1 MSTSW
6 AGAPRGATTTS
17 IRHRARALWLA
28 GAMLAA
34 SSCAASLAVLPA
46 AAQAQQRGTG
56 PQRAAFVLTGRSSTP
71 RTAISAFCAH
81 FSVKTVSS
89 IVGAKEH
96 FLEPVIENTTYE
108 CIFMGNSASGWE
120 VIISRKAGIPAAEL
134 ATLAAAEARVAAES
148 GKGAKLIFTAL
159 PSIGKTAFSWT
170 YAHSLNG
177 GQLVGV
183 ADNKGTTGFGTAMGR
198 GAKTFGTAA
207 SHVTVLEHLL
217 ALDMAA

>member
-1 MSTSW
+1 MSTSC

-34 SSCAASLAVLPA
+34 SSCVASLAVLPA
-46 AAQAQQRGTG
+46 AAQARHETG
-56 PQRAAFVLTGRSSTP
+56 SQRAASVLTGLSSTP
-71 RTAISAFCAH
+71 HTAISAFCAH
-81 FSVKTVSS
+81 FPVSTVSS
-89 IVGAKEH
+89 IVGAKERT
-96 FLEPVIENTTYE
+96 FEAVIENSTYE
-108 CIFMGNSASGWE
+108 CIFLGTTAAGWE
-120 VIISRKAGIPAAEL
+120 VIISRRAGIPASEL
-134 ATLAAAEARVAAES
+134 ATLAAAEARVTAES

-183 ADNKGTTGFGTAMGR
+183 ADNIKTTGYGAAMGR

-207 SHVTVLEHLL
+207 SHVPVLERLL
-217 ALDMAA
+217 TLDMAA

>member
-1 MSTSW
+1 MSTSC

-34 SSCAASLAVLPA
+34 SSCVASLAVLPA
-46 AAQAQQRGTG
+46 AAQARHETG
-56 PQRAAFVLTGRSSTP
+56 SQRAASVLTGLSSTP
-71 RTAISAFCAH
+71 HTAISAFCAH

-89 IVGAKEH
+89 IVGAKEYI
-96 FLEPVIENTTYE
+96 FEAVIENSTYE
-108 CIFMGNSASGWE
+108 CIFLGTTAAGWE
-120 VIISRKAGIPAAEL
+120 VIISRRAGIPASEL
-134 ATLAAAEARVAAES
+134 ATLAAAEARVTAES
-148 GKGAKLIFTAL
+148 GKGAKLIFMAL

-183 ADNKGTTGFGTAMGR
+183 ADNIKTTGYGAAMGR

-207 SHVTVLEHLL
+207 SHVPVLERLL
-217 ALDMAA
+217 TLDMAA

>member
-6 AGAPRGATTTS
+6 VGAPGGATTTS
-17 IRHRARALWLA
+17 IRHRARPLWLA
-28 GAMLAA
+28 GAILAA

-46 AAQAQQRGTG
+46 AAQAQHETG
-56 PQRAAFVLTGRSSTP
+56 SQRAGSVLTGRSSTP

-96 FLEPVIENTTYE
+96 VFEAVIENSKYE
-108 CIFMGNSASGWE
+108 CIFLGTTAAGWE
-120 VIISRKAGIPAAEL
+120 VIISRRTGIPAGEV
-134 ATLAAAEARVAAES
+134 ATLAAAEARVTAES

-177 GQLVGV
+177 GQVVGV
-183 ADNKGTTGFGTAMGR
+183 ADNIKTTGYGAAMGR
-198 GAKTFGTAA
+198 GVKTFGTAA
-207 SHVTVLEHLL
+207 SHVPVLERLL
-217 ALDMAA
+217 TLDMAA